1 MDEDT
6 ITKTLRPWVIPVAV
20 GIVSA
25 LGGIGVGWLLRKRKE
40 QGRIQRLE
48 SMVLELANGDAI
60 DTTDFTVI
68 KYERPS
74 VVGPREEV
82 EDFVVVETGA
92 PPRPDPTD
100 DDVPHQPHRSQTHPF
115 ERLELDKIEW
125 SYEAERATRTD
136 TAPYILHRD
145 EFFGEEMGFDQSTW
159 TYYEGDD
166 ILVDETDTP
175 VYNYQENTGELKWG
189 HGSGDENVVYIRNED
204 MKAEYEVVRNEGH
217 YSVEVLG
224 LELEERLAADDLRHS
239 RQQRFRDSD

>member
-6 ITKTLRPWVIPVAV
+6 IIKNLKPWVIPAAV
-20 GIVSA
+20 GIVCF
-25 LGGIGVGWLLRKRKE
+25 LGGVGIGWALRKRRTR
-40 QGRIQRLE
+40 QYVLRLE
-48 SMVLELANGDAI
+48 KMVTTLLNEDAI
-60 DTTDFTVI
+60 DTKDLTVV

-74 VVGPREEV
+74 DVGPREEV

-100 DDVPHQPHRSQTHPF
+100 DDVPHQPHRTQTHPF
-115 ERLELDKIEW
+115 ERLELDKIVW
-125 SYEAERATRTD
+125 DYEAERSTRTD

-175 VYNYQENTGELKWG
+175 VYNYQENTGPLTWG
-189 HGSGDENVVYIRNED
+189 HGSGDPNVVYIRNED

-224 LELEERLAADDLRHS
+224 LELEEKMAADDLRHS